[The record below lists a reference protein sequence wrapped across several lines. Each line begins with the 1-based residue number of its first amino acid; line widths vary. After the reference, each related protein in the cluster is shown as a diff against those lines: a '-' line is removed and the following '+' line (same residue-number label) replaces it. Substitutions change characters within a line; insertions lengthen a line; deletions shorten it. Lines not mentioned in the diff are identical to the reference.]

1 MLVFPVKS
9 SVLLYFDRKPR
20 ACQQP
25 GNSPGVGKC
34 PAPGQCKIGKCPIP
48 GNDKVSKC
56 PSVARRGARAQL
68 AD

>member
-9 SVLLYFDRKPR
+9 SVLLYFDRKSR
-20 ACQQP
+20 ACHQV
-25 GNSPGVGKC
+25 GNNPGVGKC
-34 PAPGQCKIGKCPIP
+34 PATGQRKIGKCPIP
-48 GNDKVSKC
+48 GNDKAGKC